1 MTNLEAIKAKVNY
14 PLDDNSFKLALMD
27 RGLTDTDTYSSA
39 NKRSLELAQADCLVT
54 IISSPNIS
62 ENGFSISLSDKASLK
77 GIASG
82 IYQKW
87 GVVDPSKPTAKFIQ
101 PW

>member
-14 PLDDNSFKLALMD
+14 PLSDNAFKLALMD
-27 RGLTDTDTYSSA
+27 RGLTDSA
-39 NKRSLELAQADCLVT
+39 MYEATNKKPMELAYADCLVT
-54 IISSPNIS
+54 LISSPNIS
-62 ENGFSISLSDKASLK
+62 EGGYSISLSDKSALK
-77 GIASG
+77 TLASG

-87 GVVDPSKPTAKFIQ
+87 GMSDPSKPTAKFIQ